1 MVGML
6 LGSVAPPAYACTCGS
21 PPLEE
26 QVARAEL
33 IFVGEVSAVQFDPP
47 LSDPPLSEYTTHQA
61 FVILE
66 VERYVKGSGGSYI
79 RMRDPGYVV
88 DEVLNGKPTR
98 FQSLGCSPFDIEP
111 TGKRFLVFTR
121 SVQQPILA
129 DYCSGSMELRDYRP
143 EAAAYLASVER
154 ILAPDAMPPG
164 GGPPSSGDDA
174 ALLAAVG
181 ALGSLVFLAGAAF
194 VSRRGEPHSG

>member
-1 MVGML
+1 MVAML
-6 LGSVAPPAYACTCGS
+6 WGSVAPPAYACTCVT

-26 QVARAEL
+26 QVTRAEL
-33 IFVGEVSAVQFDPP
+33 IFVGRVATVEYDPP
-47 LSDPPLSEYTTHQA
+47 LNDPPRNAYDIHNA
-61 FVILE
+61 FVILQ
-66 VERYVKGSGGSYI
+66 VERYIKGSGGSYV

-88 DEVLNGKPTR
+88 DAVLNGKPTR
-98 FQSLGCSPFDIEP
+98 FQSLGCSVFEIEP

-143 EAAAYLASVER
+143 EAGAYLASVER
-154 ILAPDAMPPG
+154 ILAPDAVPSG
-164 GGPPSSGDDA
+164 GGPPSSSDDVALPA
-174 ALLAAVG
+174 AAG

-194 VSRRGEPHSG
+194 LWRRGG